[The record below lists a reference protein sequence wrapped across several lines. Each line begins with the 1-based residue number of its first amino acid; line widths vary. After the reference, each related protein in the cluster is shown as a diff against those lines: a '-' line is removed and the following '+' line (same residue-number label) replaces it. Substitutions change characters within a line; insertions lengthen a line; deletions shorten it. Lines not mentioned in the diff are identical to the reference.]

1 MLLMEIFSSYANL
14 SLSKF
19 QYFTTMKR
27 LQEESFLES
36 VSHGKD
42 FIVQE
47 MVLQERYC
55 QDNVDDGLGLFTN
68 H

>member
-36 VSHGKD
+36 VSDGKD
-42 FIVQE
+42 FFVQE

-55 QDNVDDGLGLFTN
+55 QENVDDGLGLFTN

>member
-1 MLLMEIFSSYANL
+1 
-14 SLSKF
+14 
-19 QYFTTMKR
+19 MKR

-55 QDNVDDGLGLFTN
+55 QENVDDGLGLFTN
-68 H
+68 Y

>member
-1 MLLMEIFSSYANL
+1 
-14 SLSKF
+14 
-19 QYFTTMKR
+19 MKR

-36 VSHGKD
+36 VSDGKD

-55 QDNVDDGLGLFTN
+55 QENVDDSLGLFTN